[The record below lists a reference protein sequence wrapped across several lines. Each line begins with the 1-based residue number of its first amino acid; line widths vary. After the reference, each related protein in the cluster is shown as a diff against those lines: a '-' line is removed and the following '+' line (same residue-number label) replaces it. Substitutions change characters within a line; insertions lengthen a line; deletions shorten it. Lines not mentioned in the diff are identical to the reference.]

1 MENTRDITK
10 ECTQEDKVPLVS
22 IVLALYN
29 PNLKWL
35 EEQLTSINRQTYTN
49 IELFVMD
56 DCSDSVSTEGMKDLV
71 YKCVNRF
78 EFEFFTK
85 EKNEGSNKTFER
97 LTELANGEYIAYCD
111 QDDIWDDIKIE
122 KLINI
127 IKHENSILA
136 YSDMRII
143 DTQSKIYSKSL
154 KEIRPRLEYLRGENI
169 LNKLIYANCIAG
181 CSMIVKAEIAKKA
194 IPFNEKTV
202 CDHWIAIFAAS
213 EGHISFIDEQLVSYR
228 QHGENQTGILDG
240 VSDKKTYYD
249 NRINVA
255 VSRIE
260 QLKSKIDLPVS
271 VLQFADSRKNKE
283 IIGILKNRNL
293 SKKDAYFDI
302 AIMVLPEFVI
312 KIIIDIIK
320 WKRD

>member
-22 IVLALYN
+22 IVLASYN

-35 EEQLTSINRQTYTN
+35 EEQLISINRQTYTN

-56 DCSDSVSTEGMKDLV
+56 DCSDSVSTEGIKDLV

-85 EKNEGSNKTFER
+85 EKNEGSNKTFEW

-181 CSMIVKAEIAKKA
+181 CSMIIKSEIAKKA
-194 IPFNEKTV
+194 IPFHEKTV

-213 EGHISFIDEQLVSYR
+213 EGHISFIGEQLVSYR
-228 QHGENQTGILDG
+228 QHGKNQTGILDG